1 MKKIAIILS
10 VLTLGFTLSSCIKD
24 TEPTGTI
31 TQERLSE
38 VIQAHPEK
46 FEATINGIYN
56 DYATWS
62 NPGISH
68 NYFGQK
74 GFDYL
79 TSLQGNDM
87 IMTGRFAMSLY
98 HYLLDSW
105 QQDYNATLTRWREYY
120 NHIANANNV
129 LKVATADLT
138 DEAMLRYRAVALGIR
153 SYAYLQLSYLY
164 QYSYY
169 VGVDDSKWGKGQVY
183 DHSKQM
189 LVPIIDENTTADQ
202 PRSSVEDVFDFM
214 IKGFEES
221 FAIFQKIGMVRS
233 ASPTDFDG
241 CVVANYLARA
251 YMIKHDWTN
260 AAKYAQIVMDNFGM
274 LTSASDILQGFSDI
288 SLPDVVF
295 GYDVT
300 TDNTG
305 IYRSWFSLM
314 DYFGDGYAGIGVW
327 RAGFAPF
334 CQRISE
340 DDIRINWFCDP
351 RTQWIQI
358 AQVPYQSIKFIGAG
372 RSNVLAGNYDG
383 WELGDYIYLRSE
395 EAYYMHAECLAH
407 QNNLSGAIAEL
418 EAIMATRQPGYK
430 CEATTKADFLEEL
443 NFQKRVEFWG
453 EGMEFLDNRRLNIP
467 VDRTNATWGSA
478 NNHLAAARFYHDQED
493 REFLYQ
499 IPISEIENNKM
510 INEEDQN

>member
-87 IMTGRFAMSLY
+87 IMTGRIAMSLY
-98 HYLLDSW
+98 HYLLDYW

-164 QYSYY
+164 QYS
-169 VGVDDSKWGKGQVY
+169 
-183 DHSKQM
+183 
-189 LVPIIDENTTADQ
+189 
-202 PRSSVEDVFDFM
+202 
-214 IKGFEES
+214 
-221 FAIFQKIGMVRS
+221 
-233 ASPTDFDG
+233 
-241 CVVANYLARA
+241 
-251 YMIKHDWTN
+251 
-260 AAKYAQIVMDNFGM
+260 
-274 LTSASDILQGFSDI
+274 
-288 SLPDVVF
+288 
-295 GYDVT
+295 
-300 TDNTG
+300 
-305 IYRSWFSLM
+305 
-314 DYFGDGYAGIGVW
+314 
-327 RAGFAPF
+327 
-334 CQRISE
+334 
-340 DDIRINWFCDP
+340 
-351 RTQWIQI
+351 
-358 AQVPYQSIKFIGAG
+358 
-372 RSNVLAGNYDG
+372 
-383 WELGDYIYLRSE
+383 
-395 EAYYMHAECLAH
+395 
-407 QNNLSGAIAEL
+407 
-418 EAIMATRQPGYK
+418 
-430 CEATTKADFLEEL
+430 
-443 NFQKRVEFWG
+443 
-453 EGMEFLDNRRLNIP
+453 
-467 VDRTNATWGSA
+467 
-478 NNHLAAARFYHDQED
+478 
-493 REFLYQ
+493 
-499 IPISEIENNKM
+499 
-510 INEEDQN
+510 